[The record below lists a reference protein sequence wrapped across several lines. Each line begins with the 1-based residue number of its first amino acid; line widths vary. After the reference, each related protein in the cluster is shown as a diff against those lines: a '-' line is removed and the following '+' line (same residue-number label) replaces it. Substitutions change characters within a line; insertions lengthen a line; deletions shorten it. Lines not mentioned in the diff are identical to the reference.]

1 MLIKKLIKSAI
12 IASLYVL
19 LVFVF
24 QSSSFG
30 PIQIR
35 VAEALTTLPILFPE
49 AVLGIFVGVLLSNIL
64 GGMGM
69 WDIFGGSLISLV
81 AAVITYKYRKS
92 WVAYASP
99 IVLNAVF
106 VSLYLRFVFQLP
118 MSYWFMVLTVGLGQ
132 AVAVLGLGI
141 PLIKRLKKYKN
152 LWE

>member
-1 MLIKKLIKSAI
+1 VLIKKLTRSAL

-24 QSSSFG
+24 QGVSFG

-35 VAEALTTLPILFPE
+35 VAEALTVLPILFPE
-49 AVLGIFVGVLLSNIL
+49 AVSGIFVGVLLSNIL

-69 WDIFGGSLISLV
+69 WDILGGSLISLV
-81 AAVITYKYRKS
+81 AAMITYKYRES
-92 WVAYASP
+92 WVAYAAP

-118 MSYWFMVLTVGLGQ
+118 MSYWFMVLTVGAGQ

-141 PLIKRLKKYKN
+141 PLIKQLKKYGN
-152 LWE
+152 L

>member
-1 MLIKKLIKSAI
+1 MLIKKLTRSAL
-12 IASLYVL
+12 IAALYVL

-24 QSSSFG
+24 QVSSFG

-35 VAEALTTLPILFPE
+35 VAEALTVLPILFPE

-69 WDIFGGSLISLV
+69 WDILGGSLISLV
-81 AAVITYKYRKS
+81 AAMITYKYRES
-92 WVAYASP
+92 WVAYAAP

-118 MSYWFMVLTVGLGQ
+118 MSYWFMVLTVGVGQ

-141 PLIKRLKKYKN
+141 PLIKQLKKYGN
-152 LWE
+152 L

>member
-1 MLIKKLIKSAI
+1 MLIKKLTRSAL
-12 IASLYVL
+12 IAALYVL

-24 QSSSFG
+24 QVSSFG

-35 VAEALTTLPILFPE
+35 VAEALTVLPILFPE

-69 WDIFGGSLISLV
+69 WDILGGSLISLV
-81 AAVITYKYRKS
+81 AAMITYKYRES
-92 WVAYASP
+92 WVAYAAP

-106 VSLYLRFVFQLP
+106 VSLYLKFIFHLP

-132 AVAVLGLGI
+132 SVAVLGLGI
-141 PLIKRLKKYKN
+141 PLIKQLKK
-152 LWE
+152 

>member
-1 MLIKKLIKSAI
+1 MLIKKLTRSAL
-12 IASLYVL
+12 IAALYVL

-24 QSSSFG
+24 QFSSFG

-35 VAEALTTLPILFPE
+35 VAEALTVLPILFPE

-64 GGMGM
+64 GGMGV

-81 AAVITYKYRKS
+81 AAIITYKYRES

-106 VSLYLRFVFQLP
+106 VSLYLKFVFHLP
-118 MSYWFMVLTVGLGQ
+118 MPYWLMVLTVGAGQ

-141 PLIKRLKKYKN
+141 PLIRQLKKYRN
-152 LWE
+152 L

>member
-1 MLIKKLIKSAI
+1 MLIKKLTRSAL

-24 QSSSFG
+24 QGSSFG

-35 VAEALTTLPILFPE
+35 VAEALTVLPILFPE
-49 AVLGIFVGVLLSNIL
+49 AVSAIFVGVLLSNIL

-81 AAVITYKYRKS
+81 AAMITYKYRES
-92 WVAYASP
+92 WVAYAAP

-106 VSLYLRFVFQLP
+106 VSLYLKFVFHLP
-118 MSYWFMVLTVGLGQ
+118 MSYWFMVLTVGAGQ

-141 PLIKRLKKYKN
+141 PLIKQLKKYGN
-152 LWE
+152 L

>member
-1 MLIKKLIKSAI
+1 MLIKKLTRSAL

-24 QSSSFG
+24 QGVSFG

-35 VAEALTTLPILFPE
+35 VAEALTVLPILFPE
-49 AVLGIFVGVLLSNIL
+49 AVSGIFVGVLLSNIL

-69 WDIFGGSLISLV
+69 WDILGGSLISLV
-81 AAVITYKYRKS
+81 AAMITYKYRES
-92 WVAYASP
+92 WVAYAAP

-118 MSYWFMVLTVGLGQ
+118 MSYWFMVLTVGAGQ

-141 PLIKRLKKYKN
+141 PLIKQLKKYGN
-152 LWE
+152 L